1 MKFDHLAIQI
11 PVGSLN
17 NTILWYTDF
26 FDCKQNWSQYSDFQ
40 PLTRQRIPGIKSIVE
55 LESRLF
61 CFHLFESSEIHEKVL
76 KNHIQ
81 NHHLGFS
88 VKTSNEIDQIIEK
101 WNKLYQSQRYL
112 FVQNAYITNKIRD
125 SVGVESAYF
134 TDVNGLEFEITY
146 VPQPSAERHYAL
158 L

>member
-1 MKFDHLAIQI
+1 M
-11 PVGSLN
+11 
-17 NTILWYTDF
+17 
-26 FDCKQNWSQYSDFQ
+26 
-40 PLTRQRIPGIKSIVE
+40 
-55 LESRLF
+55 
-61 CFHLFESSEIHEKVL
+61 L